1 MNAYN
6 SNSVSI
12 YSGKNSRVDLKMDNK
27 KSKDQINFNKTRG
40 STFSAKV
47 SESTEELVSNA
58 GTQS

>member
-1 MNAYN
+1 
-6 SNSVSI
+6 
-12 YSGKNSRVDLKMDNK
+12 MDNK